1 MFFLLKAFT
10 HSKLLPNVYSSAQ
23 QAYRGMIINK
33 RHQSILVHGQSNI
46 HTKREIVREVMSYL
60 SENTS
65 PKQQDKVLNLPSGS
79 ITIPSFVDRLVA
91 LTNMVEF
98 FCSSSDMQF
107 EKSTVM
113 YNLEFDLGGRIIG
126 INSQVSVYDT

>member
-1 MFFLLKAFT
+1 
-10 HSKLLPNVYSSAQ
+10 
-23 QAYRGMIINK
+23 
-33 RHQSILVHGQSNI
+33 
-46 HTKREIVREVMSYL
+46 MSYL